1 MQITFVQS
9 GVPRPVS
16 VLDEY
21 VRVTSGIDSADG
33 PKADETD
40 GEVRKARDT
49 AVSERRFRFL
59 VAGYAVSSYGTFLNM
74 VALNLFVYETTGRA
88 LAMGLFMAVRLA
100 SGFVAGLVVG
110 GLLARFSAKSIML
123 WANVAQG
130 AVMLVLILAPDGLLT
145 GALMAVSV
153 VIGACGTL
161 FMVALRS
168 SIPEMVGED
177 RRAWANSISIT
188 GRSLAMVAGF
198 ASAGVVVSLVG
209 YTAAFLLD
217 MATFV
222 ACAVTVALLPIAG
235 GKGADGKAADGKKA
249 SGKGTAGGGAD
260 GNGADGAA
268 SEGSG
273 AEKDASG
280 VSSAKGGR
288 RWRPVA
294 FLALAAAPGMGL
306 MVALRGVDSFGSSS
320 HNAALPI
327 YSTSLDAS
335 NPAVFVSAFWCVW
348 ALGNIGAQQV
358 IQRYAQR
365 TGRSVGALGFG
376 YGTVVMSAAFIAAFA
391 GFPLAVTAVIA
402 LIAGAADGLTE
413 VAYTSH
419 LQTLPATLRGHAFGL
434 SATFENLGFGVGMIL
449 VAAALDRFS
458 PLAVV
463 GWSHGAAVVG
473 AVVFLLRVAG
483 VRRAARGRTGLR
495 EEEAVEGRPDRGDR
509 DGAEVSRG

>member
-1 MQITFVQS
+1 
-9 GVPRPVS
+9 
-16 VLDEY
+16 
-21 VRVTSGIDSADG
+21 
-33 PKADETD
+33 
-40 GEVRKARDT
+40 
-49 AVSERRFRFL
+49 
-59 VAGYAVSSYGTFLNM
+59 M

-123 WANVAQG
+123 WANVGQG
-130 AVMLVLILAPDGLLT
+130 AVMLVLILAPESLVT

-177 RRAWANSISIT
+177 RRAWANSLSIT

-222 ACAVTVALLPIAG
+222 ICAVTVALLPIAG
-235 GKGADGKAADGKKA
+235 GKGAGSEAGA
-249 SGKGTAGGGAD
+249 SGAGKGEKGEKEAK
-260 GNGADGAA
+260 
-268 SEGSG
+268 SG
-273 AEKDASG
+273 P
-280 VSSAKGGR
+280 

-294 FLALAAAPGMGL
+294 FLALAAAPGLGL
-306 MVALRGVDSFGSSS
+306 MVALRGVDAFGSSS

-358 IQRYAQR
+358 IQRYTQR
-365 TGRSVGALGFG
+365 TGRAVGALGFG

-463 GWSHGAAVVG
+463 GWSHGAAIVV
-473 AVVFLLRVAG
+473 AVVFLLRVAAL
-483 VRRAARGRTGLR
+483 RRAEPAGPMGRAGGAGRAGLR
-495 EEEAVEGRPDRGDR
+495 KEEAVEGRPDRGDR

>member
-1 MQITFVQS
+1 M
-9 GVPRPVS
+9 G
-16 VLDEY
+16 
-21 VRVTSGIDSADG
+21 SADG

-40 GEVRKARDT
+40 GDARKARDT

-123 WANVAQG
+123 WANVGQG
-130 AVMLVLILAPDGLLT
+130 AVMLVLILAPDGMLT

-177 RRAWANSISIT
+177 RRAWANSLSIT

-209 YTAAFLLD
+209 YTAAFLVD

-235 GKGADGKAADGKKA
+235 GKGA
-249 SGKGTAGGGAD
+249 GGSVPEG
-260 GNGADGAA
+260 

-273 AEKDASG
+273 SSGGSGAGKDASA
-280 VSSAKGGR
+280 AKGGR

-306 MVALRGVDSFGSSS
+306 MVALRGVDAFGSSS

-463 GWSHGAAVVG
+463 GWSHGAAIVV

-483 VRRAARGRTGLR
+483 VRRAERTGRAGLR
-495 EEEAVEGRPDRGDR
+495 KEEAVEGRPDRGDR
-509 DGAEVSRG
+509 DGAEVSGG

>member
-1 MQITFVQS
+1 M
-9 GVPRPVS
+9 
-16 VLDEY
+16 
-21 VRVTSGIDSADG
+21 TSGIESADG
-33 PKADETD
+33 PTADEPDD
-40 GEVRKARDT
+40 GSRKARDT

-88 LAMGLFMAVRLA
+88 LAMGLFMAVRLG

-110 GLLARFSAKSIML
+110 ALLARFSAKSIML
-123 WANVAQG
+123 WANVGQG
-130 AVMLVLILAPDGLLT
+130 GVMLLLILAPESLVT

-177 RRAWANSISIT
+177 RRAWANSLSIT

-222 ACAVTVALLPIAG
+222 ICAVTVALLPIAG
-235 GKGADGKAADGKKA
+235 GGKGSGTDAGKPAEKTGKAEQ
-249 SGKGTAGGGAD
+249 SGKGGP
-260 GNGADGAA
+260 
-268 SEGSG
+268 
-273 AEKDASG
+273 
-280 VSSAKGGR
+280 

-294 FLALAAAPGMGL
+294 FLALAAAPGLGL
-306 MVALRGVDSFGSSS
+306 MVALRGVDAFGSAS

-358 IQRYAQR
+358 IQRYTQR
-365 TGRSVGALGFG
+365 TGRTVGALGFG

-463 GWSHGAAVVG
+463 GWSHGAAIVV
-473 AVVFLLRVAG
+473 AVVFLLRVAAL
-483 VRRAARGRTGLR
+483 RRAEPAGPSGREGGAGQAGLR
-495 EEEAVEGRPDRGDR
+495 KEEAVEGRPDRGDR

>member
-9 GVPRPVS
+9 GVSRPAPA
-16 VLDEY
+16 LDEY
-21 VRVTSGIDSADG
+21 ERVTSGIESADG
-33 PKADETD
+33 PTADEPDD
-40 GEVRKARDT
+40 GSRKARDT

-88 LAMGLFMAVRLA
+88 LAMGLFMAVRLG

-110 GLLARFSAKSIML
+110 ALLARFSAKSIML
-123 WANVAQG
+123 WANVGQG
-130 AVMLVLILAPDGLLT
+130 GVMLLLILAPESLVT

-177 RRAWANSISIT
+177 RRAWANSLSIT

-222 ACAVTVALLPIAG
+222 ICAVTVALLPIAG
-235 GKGADGKAADGKKA
+235 GGKGSGTDAGKPEKAGKAEQG
-249 SGKGTAGGGAD
+249 GKGGP
-260 GNGADGAA
+260 
-268 SEGSG
+268 
-273 AEKDASG
+273 
-280 VSSAKGGR
+280 

-294 FLALAAAPGMGL
+294 FLALAAAPGLGL
-306 MVALRGVDSFGSSS
+306 MVALRGVDAFGSAS

-358 IQRYAQR
+358 IQRYTQR
-365 TGRSVGALGFG
+365 TGKTVGALGFG

-449 VAAALDRFS
+449 VAAALDQFS

-463 GWSHGAAVVG
+463 GWSHGAAIVV
-473 AVVFLLRVAG
+473 AVVFLLRVAAL
-483 VRRAARGRTGLR
+483 RRAEPAGPSGRAGRAGQAGLR
-495 EEEAVEGRPDRGDR
+495 KEEAVEGRPDRGDR

>member
-1 MQITFVQS
+1 M
-9 GVPRPVS
+9 G
-16 VLDEY
+16 
-21 VRVTSGIDSADG
+21 SADG
-33 PKADETD
+33 PKADEAD
-40 GEVRKARDT
+40 GGARKSREAQEDRDT

-123 WANVAQG
+123 WANVGQG

-177 RRAWANSISIT
+177 RRAWANSLSIT

-209 YTAAFLLD
+209 YTAAFVVD
-217 MATFV
+217 MATFM

-235 GKGADGKAADGKKA
+235 GKGADGKGTNAAKGAGSKEVDAKGA
-249 SGKGTAGGGAD
+249 GGKGAVGTAAG
-260 GNGADGAA
+260 
-268 SEGSG
+268 GSG
-273 AEKDASG
+273 AGLDASG
-280 VSSAKGGR
+280 ASDSAPAKGGR

-306 MVALRGVDSFGSSS
+306 MVALRGVDAFGSSS

-327 YSTSLDAS
+327 YSTSLDTS

-463 GWSHGAAVVG
+463 GWSHGAAIVV
-473 AVVFLLRVAG
+473 AVVFLLRVAA
-483 VRRAARGRTGLR
+483 VRRAGRVGRAGLR
-495 EEEAVEGRPDRGDR
+495 KEEAVEGRPDRGDR
-509 DGAEVSRG
+509 DGAEVSGG

>member
-1 MQITFVQS
+1 
-9 GVPRPVS
+9 
-16 VLDEY
+16 
-21 VRVTSGIDSADG
+21 
-33 PKADETD
+33 
-40 GEVRKARDT
+40 
-49 AVSERRFRFL
+49 
-59 VAGYAVSSYGTFLNM
+59 M

-123 WANVAQG
+123 WANVGQG
-130 AVMLVLILAPDGLLT
+130 SVMLVLILAPESLVT

-177 RRAWANSISIT
+177 RRAWANSLSIT

-222 ACAVTVALLPIAG
+222 VCAVTVALLPIAG
-235 GKGADGKAADGKKA
+235 GKGAASAVGAPAAEKAGKSEKA
-249 SGKGTAGGGAD
+249 QRSGKGGP
-260 GNGADGAA
+260 
-268 SEGSG
+268 
-273 AEKDASG
+273 
-280 VSSAKGGR
+280 
-288 RWRPVA
+288 RWGPVA
-294 FLALAAAPGMGL
+294 FLALAAAPGLGL
-306 MVALRGVDSFGSSS
+306 MVALRGVDAFGSSS

-463 GWSHGAAVVG
+463 GWSHGAAIVV

-483 VRRAARGRTGLR
+483 LRRAERTGRAGLR
-495 EEEAVEGRPDRGDR
+495 KEEAVEGRPDRGDR

>member
-9 GVPRPVS
+9 GVSRPAPA
-16 VLDEY
+16 LDEY
-21 VRVTSGIDSADG
+21 ERVTSGIGSADG
-33 PKADETD
+33 PTADEAD
-40 GEVRKARDT
+40 GGSRKTRDT
-49 AVSERRFRFL
+49 EVSERRFRFL

-123 WANVAQG
+123 WANVGQG
-130 AVMLVLILAPDGLLT
+130 AVMLVLILAPGSLVT

-177 RRAWANSISIT
+177 RRAWANSLSIT
-188 GRSLAMVAGF
+188 GRSMAMVAGF

-222 ACAVTVALLPIAG
+222 ICAVTVALLPIAG
-235 GKGADGKAADGKKA
+235 GKGAGSEAG
-249 SGKGTAGGGAD
+249 SSGTGKGEKEAK
-260 GNGADGAA
+260 
-268 SEGSG
+268 SG
-273 AEKDASG
+273 P
-280 VSSAKGGR
+280 

-294 FLALAAAPGMGL
+294 FLALAAAPGLGL
-306 MVALRGVDSFGSSS
+306 MVALRGVDAFGSSS

-358 IQRYAQR
+358 IQRYTQR
-365 TGRSVGALGFG
+365 TGKTVGALGFG

-463 GWSHGAAVVG
+463 GWSHGAAIVV
-473 AVVFLLRVAG
+473 AVVFLLRVAAL
-483 VRRAARGRTGLR
+483 RRAEPAGPTGRAGDAGRAGLR
-495 EEEAVEGRPDRGDR
+495 KEEAVEGRPDRGDR

>member
-1 MQITFVQS
+1 
-9 GVPRPVS
+9 
-16 VLDEY
+16 
-21 VRVTSGIDSADG
+21 
-33 PKADETD
+33 
-40 GEVRKARDT
+40 
-49 AVSERRFRFL
+49 
-59 VAGYAVSSYGTFLNM
+59 M

-123 WANVAQG
+123 WANVGQG
-130 AVMLVLILAPDGLLT
+130 AVMLVLILAPDSLVT

-177 RRAWANSISIT
+177 RRAWANSLSIT
-188 GRSLAMVAGF
+188 GRSMAMVAGF

-222 ACAVTVALLPIAG
+222 ICAVTVALLPIAG
-235 GKGADGKAADGKKA
+235 GKGAGSETGA
-249 SGKGTAGGGAD
+249 SATGKGEKEAK
-260 GNGADGAA
+260 
-268 SEGSG
+268 SG
-273 AEKDASG
+273 P
-280 VSSAKGGR
+280 

-294 FLALAAAPGMGL
+294 FLALAAAPGLGL
-306 MVALRGVDSFGSSS
+306 MVALRGVDAFGSSS

-358 IQRYAQR
+358 IQRYTQR
-365 TGRSVGALGFG
+365 TGKTVGALGFG

-463 GWSHGAAVVG
+463 GWSHGAAIVV
-473 AVVFLLRVAG
+473 AVVFLLRVAAL
-483 VRRAARGRTGLR
+483 RRAEPAGPMGRSGGAGRAGLR
-495 EEEAVEGRPDRGDR
+495 KEEAVEGRPDRGDR

>member
-1 MQITFVQS
+1 M
-9 GVPRPVS
+9 G
-16 VLDEY
+16 
-21 VRVTSGIDSADG
+21 SADG
-33 PKADETD
+33 PKADEPD
-40 GEVRKARDT
+40 GGSQKTRET

-88 LAMGLFMAVRLA
+88 LAMGLFMAVRLV

-123 WANVAQG
+123 WANVGQG
-130 AVMLVLILAPDGLLT
+130 AVMLLLILAPESLVT

-177 RRAWANSISIT
+177 RRAWANSLSIT

-222 ACAVTVALLPIAG
+222 VCAVTVALLPIAG
-235 GKGADGKAADGKKA
+235 GKGAATDAGKPEKPGR
-249 SGKGTAGGGAD
+249 
-260 GNGADGAA
+260 
-268 SEGSG
+268 
-273 AEKDASG
+273 AEKPEKAGKSG
-280 VSSAKGGR
+280 P

-294 FLALAAAPGMGL
+294 FLALAAAPGLGL
-306 MVALRGVDSFGSSS
+306 MVALRGVDAFGSSS

-463 GWSHGAAVVG
+463 GWSHGAAIVV
-473 AVVFLLRVAG
+473 AVVFLLRVAAL
-483 VRRAARGRTGLR
+483 RRAEPAGPMGRAGRAGQAKDTGRAGRGK
-495 EEEAVEGRPDRGDR
+495 EEAVEGRPDRGDR